1 MGTDLSSGQSHRDAR
16 EGWGPFSAPGPH
28 HLPVVHTASLDPS
41 ISSHPL
47 ASQGMLGPFKP
58 QGLSINWLALSL
70 SLSNA
75 LPISLSIEL
84 LICLS
89 AYLCICLTLHSSS
102 PSPFS
107 SSLILAHHHLS
118 PQALSSTL

>member
-1 MGTDLSSGQSHRDAR
+1 MPERAG
-16 EGWGPFSAPGPH
+16 GPSLLLGPIIF
-28 HLPVVHTASLDPS
+28 LWYTQPPWIPPS
-41 ISSHPL
+41 PL
-47 ASQGMLGPFKP
+47 TRWLLKGMLGPFKP
-58 QGLSINWLALSL
+58 QGLSINWLALYP